1 VGTISTN
8 NFHARLTRV
17 FPRPIADGDGD
28 GDPLT
33 RLAAFIREYFAVDF
47 VETDDGGK
55 EMVVMTSPEFL
66 VFLLVAVIL
75 SGRLGHFI
83 VQTYLSGA
91 TDPLL
96 R

>member
-1 VGTISTN
+1 M
-8 NFHARLTRV
+8 
-17 FPRPIADGDGD
+17 
-28 GDPLT
+28 
-33 RLAAFIREYFAVDF
+33 DF
-47 VETDDGGK
+47 VETDDGRK